1 MPKSYKWSSF
11 SLAELR
17 KVAKAYKEHTKV
29 PAPSKMN
36 KKDLIVLLDKHL
48 ILDKDTAEIK
58 VKETMESSLGEVERL
73 PKKSKKKME
82 DIMDTTDI
90 PVETEQVKEMTTA
103 EHIQALP
110 QELQDKIYKFLPA
123 NLRSEVEEG
132 SYTKLIDLKI
142 MKMEDF
148 IKKIKTEKEKF
159 EKLYSVEGTTEKESK
174 FIEKTKEKLLEQ
186 LEKLDEQGRDRLGNI
201 YPKQED
207 TYFREKYGENYFEFH
222 PTAYKDKYWNIID
235 KIIVLNDKA
244 KKLIKEIKEYY

>member
-1 MPKSYKWSSF
+1 MPKTYKWGSF

-17 KVAKAYKEHTKV
+17 KVAKSYKDHTKV
-29 PAPSKMN
+29 SAVSKMS

-58 VKETMESSLGEVERL
+58 IRESMETSLGEVERL

-90 PVETEQVKEMTTA
+90 PVEREEVKEMTTA

-159 EKLYSVEGTTEKESK
+159 EKLYSKKGTNEKEQKS
-174 FIEKTKEKLLEQ
+174 IEKTKEKLLEE
-186 LEKLDEQGRDRLGNI
+186 LKNLDKQGRDKTGNI
-201 YPKQED
+201 YYKQAD
-207 TYFREKYGENYFEFH
+207 TYFTEKYGENYFNFH
-222 PTAYKDKYWNIID
+222 PTAPKDKYWNIID
-235 KIIVLNDKA
+235 KITDLNDKA